1 MTSQVRATP
10 RATAVSGSDRLKVCD
25 VAVAMP
31 MRPTFVSL
39 PSASRSTS
47 TRGVTE
53 TSIREP
59 PRSIRS
65 VRVSPARV
73 EIVSASS
80 SHVSIGWPLSATT
93 RSRGWSPASAAGMPG
108 RTSPTTGGR

>member
-1 MTSQVRATP
+1 MDTTVMTVTSHVRATP
-10 RATAVSGSDRLKVCD
+10 RAMDVKGSDRLKVCD

-47 TRGVTE
+47 TRGVTV
-53 TSIREP
+53 TSMREP

-65 VRVSPARV
+65 VRGSSALV
-73 EIVSASS
+73 EMVSASS
-80 SHVSIGWPLSATT
+80 SHVSMG
-93 RSRGWSPASAAGMPG
+93 
-108 RTSPTTGGR
+108 